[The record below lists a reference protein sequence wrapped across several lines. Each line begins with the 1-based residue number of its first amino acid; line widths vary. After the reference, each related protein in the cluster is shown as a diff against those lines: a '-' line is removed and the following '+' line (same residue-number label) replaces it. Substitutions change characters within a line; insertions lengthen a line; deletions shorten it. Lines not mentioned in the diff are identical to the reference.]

1 MAPEHR
7 LFSHSLPQ
15 SLWRAEVVK
24 CQEAVL
30 AERQGISLY
39 SLMEQAGLAAFKLMQ
54 CRWPNAKRILVL
66 AGGGNNGG
74 DALVVARLAKQA
86 GKEVKVLALGVLDRM
101 PSEAQQAL
109 AAWQA
114 VGGQLDLSKQ
124 FDWPCDVIIDGVLG
138 IGLNSDVRAPLQAL
152 FAQVNQSGVPVLALD
167 LPSGLSADTGKLL
180 GSAIKASATI
190 CFIAAKQGLFT
201 GQAPEYVGK
210 LLFAGLG
217 LSDLFEQQNTTE
229 VSRVDYAQLRSML
242 APRAKTAHKGSCG
255 RVTLVGG
262 NTGMAGAIRMAAEA
276 CLRTGAGLVN
286 LFTQTQN
293 QSVVSSGRPEL
304 MVKAVAKHSLQQLD
318 SSLAQASCKVIGPGL
333 GQDEWAQALFS
344 AVLSEDKACLVD
356 ADALNLLAKAPMQHE
371 QWVLTPHPGEAAR
384 LLNCSVAEVENDRIA
399 AAQNI
404 QRCFGGVC
412 VLKGAGTVVAG
423 AQGQVKICTV
433 GNPGM
438 ASGGMGDVLS
448 GIIGGLIAQ
457 FAAKHSLFDIA
468 CLGVCIHG
476 MAADEAAEQGER
488 GMLASDLM
496 PFIRQLVNPKL

>member
-1 MAPEHR
+1 M
-7 LFSHSLPQ
+7 FSHSLPQ

-24 CQEAVL
+24 RQEAVL
-30 AERQGISLY
+30 AEQQGISLY

-54 CRWPNAKRILVL
+54 CQWPNAKRILVF

-86 GKEVKVLALGVLDRM
+86 GKEVKVLALGDLDRM

-109 AAWQA
+109 AGWQA
-114 VGGQLDLSKQ
+114 EGGQLDLSKQ

-210 LLFAGLG
+210 LVFAGLG
-217 LSDLFEQQNTTE
+217 LSDLFGQQNTTE
-229 VSRVDYAQLRSML
+229 VSRADYAQLRSML
-242 APRAKTAHKGSCG
+242 TPRAKTAHKGSCG

-286 LFTQTQN
+286 VFTQAQN

-304 MVKAVAKHSLQQLD
+304 MVVAVENHANLQLD
-318 SSLAQASCKVIGPGL
+318 TCLAQASCMVIGPGL

-384 LLNCSVAEVENDRIA
+384 LLNCSVAEVESDRIA

>member
-24 CQEAVL
+24 HQEAVL
-30 AERQGISLY
+30 AHQQGISLY
-39 SLMEQAGLAAFKLMQ
+39 SLMEQAGLAAFKLLQ
-54 CRWPNAKRILVL
+54 CKWPDAMRILVL

-74 DALVVARLAKQA
+74 DALVVARLANQA
-86 GKEVKVLALGVLDRM
+86 GKQVKVLALGDLERM

-109 AAWQA
+109 AAWKA
-114 VGGQLDLSKQ
+114 EGGQLELSKQ
-124 FDWPCDVIIDGVLG
+124 LDWPCDAIIDGVLG
-138 IGLNSDVRAPLQAL
+138 IGLNSEVRAPLQAL

-180 GSAIKASATI
+180 GCAIKASATI

-210 LLFAGLG
+210 LVFAGLG
-217 LSDLFEQQNTTE
+217 LSDLFEQQNTTA
-229 VSRVDYAQLRSML
+229 VSRADYAQLSSML
-242 APRAKTAHKGSCG
+242 APRTKNAHKGSCG
-255 RVTLVGG
+255 RVALVGG
-262 NTGMAGAIRMAAEA
+262 NVGMAGAIRMAAEA
-276 CLRTGAGLVN
+276 SLRTGAGLVN
-286 LFTQTQN
+286 VFTQAQN
-293 QSVVSSGRPEL
+293 QFVVCTGRPEL
-304 MVKAVAKHSLQQLD
+304 MVAAVASDSLQQLD
-318 SSLAQASCKVIGPGL
+318 WCLAQASCKVIGPGL
-333 GQDEWAQALFS
+333 GQDEWAQALFPS
-344 AVLSEDKACLVD
+344 VLSDDTACLVD
-356 ADALNLLAKAPMQHE
+356 ADALNLLARAPEQRK

-384 LLNCSVAEVENDRIA
+384 LLNCSVAEIEADRIA
-399 AAQNI
+399 AAQSI
-404 QRCFGGVC
+404 QRRYGGVC
-412 VLKGAGTVVAG
+412 VLKGAGTIVAG
-423 AQGQVKICTV
+423 EQGQVKICSV

-476 MAADEAAEQGER
+476 MAADRAAEQGER